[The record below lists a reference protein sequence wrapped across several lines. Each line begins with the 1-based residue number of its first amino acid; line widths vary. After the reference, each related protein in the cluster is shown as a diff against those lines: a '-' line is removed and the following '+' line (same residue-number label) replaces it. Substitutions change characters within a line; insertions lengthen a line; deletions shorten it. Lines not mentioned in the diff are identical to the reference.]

1 MVLLILMMLLLLLVV
16 LMLTLLEV
24 FWLLLLLVLL
34 MLVFPLA
41 FQLALQMRCCV
52 LAVLVSLTLTVLV
65 PSNPRNQV
73 EMGHW
78 MRLYYFHVWVWVQ
91 L

>member
-1 MVLLILMMLLLLLVV
+1 MALNLVVVLVLVLVSLTVLLVHWVLLV
-16 LMLTLLEV
+16 
-24 FWLLLLLVLL
+24 FQ
-34 MLVFPLA
+34 LA

-73 EMGHW
+73 EMVHW
-78 MRLYYFHVWVWVQ
+78 MLLCYLHVGVWGQ

>member
-1 MVLLILMMLLLLLVV
+1 MALKLVVVLVLVLVSLTVLLFHWVLLV
-16 LMLTLLEV
+16 
-24 FWLLLLLVLL
+24 FQ
-34 MLVFPLA
+34 LA

-78 MRLYYFHVWVWVQ
+78 MRLYYLHVGFWVQ